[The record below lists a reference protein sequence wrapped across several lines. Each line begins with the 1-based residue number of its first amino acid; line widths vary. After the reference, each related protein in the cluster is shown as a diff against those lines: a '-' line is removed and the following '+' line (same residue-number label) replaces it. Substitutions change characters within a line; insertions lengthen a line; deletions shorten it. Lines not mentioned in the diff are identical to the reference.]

1 MAYDKVSDQ
10 NFNQAKIMLFT
21 LAVNNKMLK
30 FLEFIDV
37 IYQFYECYEGYN

>member
-1 MAYDKVSDQ
+1 MAYGKVSDQ

-21 LAVNNKMLK
+21 LTVNNKM
-30 FLEFIDV
+30 LEFIDV